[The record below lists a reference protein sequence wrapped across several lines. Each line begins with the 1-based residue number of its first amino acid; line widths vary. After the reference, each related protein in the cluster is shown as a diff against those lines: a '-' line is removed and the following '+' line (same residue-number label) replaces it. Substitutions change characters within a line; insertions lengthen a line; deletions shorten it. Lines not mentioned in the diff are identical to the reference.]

1 MVYEVV
7 CTKSYLDIGLLV
19 EKNPKRV
26 LGRASTF
33 GGKTEYGVGEY
44 GGVELVKWVNTG
56 VYLTIDK
63 WIRISYNKSTDEI
76 LDMLGIKKGFKMKM
90 QEINNC
96 PFCGGE
102 AKWNEKKMAP
112 YCTECFA
119 TIPAAKKFCSPKDV
133 VKSGYKAYM
142 IGLWNR
148 RYK

>member
-33 GGKTEYGVGEY
+33 GNKTKYGVGEY

-76 LDMLGIKKGFKMKM
+76 LNTLGIKKGF
-90 QEINNC
+90 
-96 PFCGGE
+96 
-102 AKWNEKKMAP
+102 
-112 YCTECFA
+112 
-119 TIPAAKKFCSPKDV
+119 
-133 VKSGYKAYM
+133 
-142 IGLWNR
+142 
-148 RYK
+148 

>member
-33 GGKTEYGVGEY
+33 GSKTEYGVGEY
-44 GGVELVKWVNTG
+44 GGVEFVKWVNAG

-63 WIRISYNKSTDEI
+63 WIRISYNKSTNEI
-76 LDMLGIKKGFKMKM
+76 LDTLGIKKR
-90 QEINNC
+90 
-96 PFCGGE
+96 
-102 AKWNEKKMAP
+102 
-112 YCTECFA
+112 
-119 TIPAAKKFCSPKDV
+119 FCSPKDV
-133 VKSGYKAYM
+133 IKSGYKAYM

-148 RYK
+148 RKEFK